1 MDFEY
6 AGYWRRFTA
15 AIIDGIILSVFA
27 GVLNAIFIV
36 PFMISPRA
44 SADAASGVVS
54 LIYIILIISGWLY
67 YTLLESSS
75 KQATVGKMALGIIVT
90 DLYGNR
96 ISFGR
101 ANGRYWSKILSA
113 LILYIGFIMAGF
125 TEKKQALHD
134 IIASCL
140 VVKKG
145 VVVKPKEEVYI
156 KPAKA
161 RFKQVTPPITIPTKK
176 VTPATKVGGKQPR
189 FIQKLQKENRTYEIY
204 KGTDTESAKKFLM
217 TKRVDKKLYYIEVE
231 TPEGTWG
238 MDIEGLYLVRILP
251 WQKNISLA
259 KCDGYIIPMSHS
271 NFGLNMA
278 ARGISDNFVVKIK
291 CGKCEHEW
299 LDGVRYK
306 NLTAVRCPN
315 CKTINKVDSGNIT
328 VLFTK

>member
-1 MDFEY
+1 MDSEY
-6 AGYWRRFTA
+6 AGFWRRFA
-15 AIIDGIILSVFA
+15 AVIIDGIILFVFA
-27 GVLNAIFIV
+27 SIINAIL
-36 PFMISPRA
+36 ISPFSRRT
-44 SADAASGVVS
+44 SPNAATGAALLLNFIL
-54 LIYIILIISGWLY
+54 LISSWLY

-140 VVKKG
+140 VVRKG
-145 VVVKPKEEVYI
+145 VVIKPKEEVYI
-156 KPAKA
+156 KP
-161 RFKQVTPPITIPTKK
+161 TPIMTIPSKK
-176 VTPATKVGGKQPR
+176 VTPTTKPLDKQPR
-189 FIQKLQKENRTYEIY
+189 FIQKLVKENRTYEIY
-204 KGTDTESAKKFLM
+204 KGKDVGSAKKFLM
-217 TKRVDKKLYYIEVE
+217 TKRVDKKLYYIEVV

-238 MDIEGLYLVRILP
+238 MDIEGLYLVRLLP
-251 WQKNISLA
+251 WQKNVSLA

-328 VLFTK
+328 VFFTK

>member
-1 MDFEY
+1 MDFKY
-6 AGYWRRFTA
+6 AGFWRRFA
-15 AIIDGIILSVFA
+15 AVIIDGIILLVFFSIINV
-27 GVLNAIFIV
+27 VL
-36 PFMISPRA
+36 ISPFSRRI
-44 SADAASGVVS
+44 SPNAATGAVS
-54 LIYIILIISGWLY
+54 LLYFIYLISSWLY

-101 ANGRYWSKILSA
+101 ANGRYWSKILSV

-140 VVKKG
+140 VVRKG

-156 KPAKA
+156 KP
-161 RFKQVTPPITIPTKK
+161 TPIMTIPSKK
-176 VTPATKVGGKQPR
+176 VTPTMKPLGKQPR
-189 FIQKLQKENRTYEIY
+189 FVQKLQKENRTYEIY
-204 KGTDTESAKKFLM
+204 KGTDVESAKKFLV

-231 TPEGTWG
+231 TSEGTWG
-238 MDIEGLYLVRILP
+238 MDIEGLYLVRLLP
-251 WQKNISLA
+251 WQKNISLT
-259 KCDGYIIPMSHS
+259 KCNGYIIPMSHS

-278 ARGISDNFVVKIK
+278 ARGIIDNFVVKIK

-306 NLTAVRCPN
+306 NLTAVKCPN
-315 CKTINKVDSGNIT
+315 CKTMNKVDSGNIT

>member
-134 IIASCL
+134 IIASC
-140 VVKKG
+140 
-145 VVVKPKEEVYI
+145 
-156 KPAKA
+156 
-161 RFKQVTPPITIPTKK
+161 
-176 VTPATKVGGKQPR
+176 
-189 FIQKLQKENRTYEIY
+189 
-204 KGTDTESAKKFLM
+204 
-217 TKRVDKKLYYIEVE
+217 
-231 TPEGTWG
+231 
-238 MDIEGLYLVRILP
+238 
-251 WQKNISLA
+251 
-259 KCDGYIIPMSHS
+259 
-271 NFGLNMA
+271 
-278 ARGISDNFVVKIK
+278 
-291 CGKCEHEW
+291 
-299 LDGVRYK
+299 
-306 NLTAVRCPN
+306 
-315 CKTINKVDSGNIT
+315 
-328 VLFTK
+328 

>member
-6 AGYWRRFTA
+6 AGFWKRFA
-15 AIIDGIILSVFA
+15 AVVIDVIILLVFTSIIS
-27 GVLNAIFIV
+27 AIL
-36 PFMISPRA
+36 ISPFSRRTSPNA
-44 SADAASGVVS
+44 PTGATLLFYFIF
-54 LIYIILIISGWLY
+54 LISSWLY

-75 KQATVGKMALGIIVT
+75 KQATVGKMTLGIIVT

-156 KPAKA
+156 KP
-161 RFKQVTPPITIPTKK
+161 TPTMPFPSQK
-176 VTPATKVGGKQPR
+176 VTPTTKPLDKQPR

-204 KGTDTESAKKFLM
+204 KGKDVESAKKFLM
-217 TKRVDKKLYYIEVE
+217 IKRVDKKLYYIEVE

-238 MDIEGLYLVRILP
+238 MDIEGLYLVRLLP

-259 KCDGYIIPMSHS
+259 KCDGYVIPMSYS

-315 CKTINKVDSGNIT
+315 CKTINKVDSRNIT